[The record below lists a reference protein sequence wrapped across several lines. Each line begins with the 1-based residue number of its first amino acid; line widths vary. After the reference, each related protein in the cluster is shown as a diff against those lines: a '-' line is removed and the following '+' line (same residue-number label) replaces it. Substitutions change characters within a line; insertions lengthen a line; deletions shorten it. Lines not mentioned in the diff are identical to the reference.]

1 MLTNVKDFGAAGDGI
16 QDDRPCIQSAIDHA
30 VSHNT
35 GGIFFPAGTYR
46 VSRIDNKVVPDGRW
60 SLDLNGVQDF
70 MVLGEGPKSV
80 VKLVDTTDP
89 KSTGNWHVFILRN
102 NCRRVVFKNLVIDG
116 NRTGLTKPSEQSHGI
131 EVEPGTED
139 LVVDGCIL
147 RECFGDGMRLLGAP
161 GQHVKRLRIENSLF
175 QTNKRSGLSIQRAL
189 EQVIIAN
196 CTFDATVT
204 DQSIDFEPSGHDGPT
219 DLVIHGCIINHT
231 NGTPA
236 VTLSG
241 KNGAEPLVRC
251 KFTDN
256 VVTGGNI
263 FCTDVQHL
271 TIQNNTV
278 RVASLGNGQ
287 HVPIVIQRGGES
299 LIISGNMLVNDDP
312 ATRIVI
318 LLDAVNQR
326 QVTRAIVANNLCV
339 TGAGIGI
346 QCLSSDD
353 IAIQGNMIVAT
364 GECSHGIAVRS
375 ESSDVDNISVR
386 DNDITVAGTGKWD
399 SGIHMAASGRN
410 GVEQHVAGISILG
423 NSIRGATNALV
434 FQAFDNGVFLDSPVC
449 ALNRIA
455 DDVQVPFVGI
465 ENLLSESI
473 IVGGV
478 TSRGREPSQ
487 GGSTAHS
494 GAGRTIA
501 GLGSPE
507 GKVVGNV
514 GDIFQQLNGTPGK
527 TLWVKESGNSTPTGW
542 VAK

>member
-1 MLTNVKDFGAAGDGI
+1 MLTNVKDFDAAGDGT
-16 QDDRPCIQSAIDHA
+16 QDDRLHIQAAIDHA

-35 GGIFFPAGTYR
+35 GGVFLPAGTYR
-46 VSRIDNKVVPDGRW
+46 VSRVDNQIVPDGRW

-89 KSTGNWHVFILRN
+89 NGTGNWHVFILRN
-102 NCRRVVFKNLVIDG
+102 NCRRVVFKDLVIDG

-175 QTNKRSGLSIQRAL
+175 QTNKRSGLAIQRAL
-189 EQVIIAN
+189 EQIIIAN
-196 CTFDATVT
+196 CTFDSTVT

-231 NGTPA
+231 NPTPA

-241 KNGAEPLVRC
+241 ISGPEPLVRC

-256 VVTGGNI
+256 VVIGGNI
-263 FCTDVQHL
+263 FCTDVSQL

-278 RVASLGNGQ
+278 RVTSLGQAQ
-287 HVPIVIQRGGES
+287 HVPIVIQRGGDS
-299 LIISGNMLVNDDP
+299 LIISGNVLVNDDP

-326 QVTRAIVANNLCV
+326 QVTRAIVADNLCV
-339 TGAGIGI
+339 TGAGLGI

-353 IAIQGNMIVAT
+353 VAIQGNMIVAT
-364 GECSHGIAVRS
+364 GECNTAIAVRS
-375 ESSDVDNISVR
+375 ESSDVDGMSIR
-386 DNDITVAGTGKWD
+386 DNDITAKGGGKWNF
-399 SGIHMAASGRN
+399 GIRAAATAP
-410 GVEQHVAGISILG
+410 HSIDEVSIIG
-423 NSIRGATNALV
+423 NSIRGAGTGL
-434 FQAFDNGVFLDSPVC
+434 FFEGPGFRQTPVC
-449 ALNRIA
+449 ALNRLA
-455 DDVQVPFVGI
+455 EDVPVPFVGL
-465 ENLLSESI
+465 ENLPSRSI
-473 IVGGV
+473 VVSGV
-478 TSRGREPSQ
+478 TSRGRKPSQ

-494 GAGRTIA
+494 GAGRMIA

-507 GKVVGNV
+507 GKVIGNV
-514 GDIFQQLNGTPGK
+514 GDIFQQLDGTPGK
-527 TLWVKESGNSTPTGW
+527 ALWVKESDDDDTAGW
-542 VAK
+542 AAK